1 MDILAILNVIKNDWA
16 ILIFFFSLGAAW
28 LQGKNWFD
36 KVNRTLDS
44 VGTEHKEQNKLLES
58 LHQKV
63 DQLDGRVDNIDFKV
77 SEIHNELHNQEIKLA
92 VLETASN
99 LKQSVR

>member
-36 KVNRTLDS
+36 KVNKTLDS
-44 VGTEHKEQNKLLES
+44 VGVEHKEQTELLS
-58 LHQKV
+58 NLHQKV
-63 DQLDGRVDNIDFKV
+63 DQLDKRVDSIDSKV

-92 VLETASN
+92 VLETASKI
-99 LKQSVR
+99 KQSVR

>member
-1 MDILAILNVIKNDWA
+1 M
-16 ILIFFFSLGAAW
+16 FFFTLGAAW

-36 KVNRTLDS
+36 KVNKTLDS
-44 VGTEHKEQNKLLES
+44 VSVEHKEQNKLLET

-63 DQLDGRVDNIDFKV
+63 DNLDKRVDNIEFKV

-92 VLETASN
+92 VLETAST
-99 LKQSVR
+99 LKHAVK